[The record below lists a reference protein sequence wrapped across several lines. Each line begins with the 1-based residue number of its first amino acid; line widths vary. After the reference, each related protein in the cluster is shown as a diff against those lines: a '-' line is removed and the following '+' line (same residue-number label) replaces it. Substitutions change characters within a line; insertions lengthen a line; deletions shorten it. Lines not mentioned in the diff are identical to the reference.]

1 MILKIIDLFGA
12 RILDF
17 LQGMHHM
24 ASGPGATWE
33 YALAAVS
40 VAIVL
45 WVFYLAIRM
54 TIHPGEEDPN
64 HIKRTIL
71 DDEPKSDR
79 NPENSLPQQ
88 NRK

>member
-1 MILKIIDLFGA
+1 MIFKIIDLFGTS
-12 RILDF
+12 ILDL
-17 LQGMHHM
+17 LQGMHKM
-24 ASGPGATWE
+24 ASAPGATWE
-33 YALAAVS
+33 YALAAIS

-54 TIHPGEEDPN
+54 TIHPGEDDPN

-71 DDEPKSDR
+71 DDEPKSER
-79 NPENSLPQQ
+79 KSGNSPTPQ

>member
-1 MILKIIDLFGA
+1 MIFKIIDLFA
-12 RILDF
+12 TSIFDF
-17 LQGMHHM
+17 LQGMHKM
-24 ASGPGATWE
+24 AGAPGATWE

-54 TIHPGEEDPN
+54 TIHPGEDDPD

-71 DDEPKSDR
+71 DDEPKSER
-79 NPENSLPQQ
+79 KSENSPPPQ